1 MANNPMTDTKVL
13 IGEVRFSYAH
23 VFTPDSIDGAEPK
36 YSVSIIIPKS
46 NEALVTKIK
55 AAIATAANTA
65 KSSLWGGKTAGWKNP
80 LRDGDE
86 ERPDDPAY
94 EGAYFINASSKRQ
107 PGIVK
112 PGVVNGKNAAV
123 AITDEN
129 EFYSGCY
136 GYASVNFYG
145 YAKNGNKGVAAGLNN
160 VLKTKDGEF
169 LGGRASADTDFNELI
184 DDLNDDLPEDII

>member
-1 MANNPMTDTKVL
+1 MANNPTTNTKVI

-23 VFTPDSIDGAEPK
+23 VFTPDSMDGAESK

-46 NEALVTKIK
+46 NEALVEIIR

-94 EGAYFINASSKRQ
+94 EGAYFINASSKMQ

-169 LGGRASADTDFNELI
+169 LGGRASADTDFNDII

>member
-1 MANNPMTDTKVL
+1 MANNPITDTKVL

-94 EGAYFINASSKRQ
+94 EGAYFINASSKMQ

-169 LGGRASADTDFNELI
+169 LGGRASADDDFGDII